1 MGQKKKEHNRISASG
16 GSNGLGNVKV
26 KGENFYR
33 DAKKARQVQLLKSG
47 RPIRNAQGKV
57 IKEAEYQSKAVEP
70 GRVAPN
76 RKWFGNTRV
85 IGQKA
90 LETFRENLASKVN
103 DPFQVL
109 LKQHKLPMSLLQD
122 PVKIGKMHVLDTE
135 SFETTFGNKAQRK
148 RPKLEMAN
156 LEDLA
161 AKVESTL
168 ESYDEKADRNL
179 TSNTITDWI
188 EEARDSVFQK
198 GQSKRIWG
206 ELYKVIDSSDVVI
219 HVLDARDP
227 IGTRCTNVEYH
238 IKKEARHKQL
248 IFVLNKCDLVPTW
261 VTAKWVSHL
270 SKEYPTLAF
279 HASIN
284 NSFGKGSL
292 IQLLRQFSALHA
304 DKKQISVGFIGYPN
318 TGKSSIINTL
328 RGKKVCNVAP
338 IPGETKVWQYITL
351 MKRIYL
357 IDCPGVVHPSTTDTD
372 TDIVLKG
379 VVRIENVKQPED
391 YIPALL
397 ARVRPEYIQRTYE
410 LDDWED
416 YVDFLSQLAKRTGK
430 LVKGGE
436 PDLSSVAKMVLNDWL
451 RGKIPYYT
459 APPEGDKPLSKSGDA
474 AGEGEDAEAEA
485 EGEEGES
492 SMFTV
497 SKNNSGLPGVEQIFS
512 KIPVVQKFMAD
523 DLANNAKLLEEER
536 NKKESK
542 VPEGVLPEEKD
553 EDDVNATDD
562 EDEEGEKGSGKAAQ
576 RKNKAQLRKEK
587 KAHKAAKAVG
597 GSEAVSGEKMD
608 WDEVFANVVGEV
620 VDSIPGDHA
629 EQAKQDDEADSELE
643 MSDDATERKQR
654 MKKRK
659 AAVAAAKTAGFTVK
673 AVAGTK
679 RKATRAAD
687 EEEDEDEAQ
696 EEQQQEEK
704 KKAGAKTSKGKKNVE
719 EEEDDEEDGGKYK
732 KTVKGARMTTNKGK
746 VGTHYYETANIKN
759 KNRNKV
765 KPEDPHKLATR
776 LRDQGK
782 KRRS

>member
-1 MGQKKKEHNRISASG
+1 MGQLKKEHNRVKAAG

-33 DAKKARQVQLLKSG
+33 DAKAAKQVQLLKGG
-47 RPIRNAQGKV
+47 RAIRNAQGKV
-57 IKEAEYQSKAVEP
+57 IKAASFQSKVVEP

-90 LETFRENLASKVN
+90 LENFRENLAAKVN

-109 LKQHKLPMSLLQD
+109 LRQHKLPMSLLQD
-122 PVKIGKMHVLDTE
+122 PVHVGKMHVLETE
-135 SFETTFGNKAQRK
+135 PFGDTFGNKAQRK
-148 RPKLEMAN
+148 RPKLAMGS

-168 ESYDEKADRNL
+168 ESYDEKADKNL
-179 TSNTITDWI
+179 TSNVITDWI

-227 IGTRCTNVEYH
+227 MGTRCSNVEYH

-261 VTAKWVSHL
+261 VTAKWVKTL

-292 IQLLRQFSALHA
+292 IQLLRQFSTLHS

-357 IDCPGVVHPSTTDTD
+357 IDCPGVVHPSTTDTE

-379 VVRIENVKQPED
+379 VVRVENIKQPDD
-391 YIPALL
+391 YIPELL
-397 ARVRPEYIQRTYE
+397 KRVRPEYIQRTYE
-410 LDDWED
+410 LDHWED
-416 YVDFLSQLAKRTGK
+416 SVDFLTQLAKRTGK
-430 LVKGGE
+430 LIKGGE
-436 PDLSSVAKMVLNDWL
+436 ADLGSVAKMVLNDWL

-459 APPEGDKPLSKSGDA
+459 APPEGDKPGGESLF
-474 AGEGEDAEAEA
+474 EGEVD
-485 EGEEGES
+485 
-492 SMFTV
+492 V
-497 SKNNSGLPGVEQIFS
+497 PIHNSIDPSLPNVEQIFS
-512 KIPVVQKFMAD
+512 KIPVMQKFMPD
-523 DLANNAKLLEEER
+523 DLAKNASLLEEEKSKR
-536 NKKESK
+536 ESNA
-542 VPEGVLPEEKD
+542 PEGILPEEVD
-553 EDDVNATDD
+553 EDDINKTDD
-562 EDEEGEKGSGKAAQ
+562 EDENDKDSNTKT
-576 RKNKAQLRKEK
+576 RKSKAQLRQEK
-587 KAHKAAKAVG
+587 KAKKDAQAKAKA
-597 GSEAVSGEKMD
+597 SASAVSGEKLD
-608 WDEVFANVVGEV
+608 WDDVFANVVGET
-620 VDSIPGDHA
+620 VDSIPG
-629 EQAKQDDEADSELE
+629 QKQKDEEEDVDSELE
-643 MSDDATERKQR
+643 LSDEETERK
-654 MKKRK
+654 KRIK
-659 AAVAAAKTAGFTVK
+659 TRAAAKRSAAVAAAGFEVKDAKKAGAEKKTNN
-673 AVAGTK
+673 K
-679 RKATRAAD
+679 RKHVEETEEAD
-687 EEEDEDEAQ
+687 EEE
-696 EEQQQEEK
+696 EEK
-704 KKAGAKTSKGKKNVE
+704 AAKP
-719 EEEDDEEDGGKYK
+719 
-732 KTVKGARMTTNKGK
+732 VKEARMTTNKGK
-746 VGTHYYETANIKN
+746 VGTHYYETANVKN

-765 KPEDPHKLATR
+765 KPEDPHKLATK

-782 KRRS
+782 KRRQ

>member
-1 MGQKKKEHNRISASG
+1 MGQLKKEHNRVKAAG

-33 DAKKARQVQLLKSG
+33 DAKAAKQVQLLKGG
-47 RPIRNAQGKV
+47 RAIRNAQGKV
-57 IKEAEYQSKAVEP
+57 IKAASFQSKVVEP

-90 LETFRENLASKVN
+90 LENFRENLAAKVN

-109 LKQHKLPMSLLQD
+109 LRQHKLPMSLLQD
-122 PVKIGKMHVLDTE
+122 PVHVGKMHVLETE
-135 SFETTFGNKAQRK
+135 PFNDTFGNKAQRK
-148 RPKLEMAN
+148 RPKLAMGN
-156 LEDLA
+156 LEELA

-168 ESYDEKADRNL
+168 ETYDEKADKNL
-179 TSNTITDWI
+179 TANVITDWI

-227 IGTRCTNVEYH
+227 QGTRCASVEYH

-261 VTAKWVSHL
+261 VTAKWVRTL

-292 IQLLRQFSALHA
+292 IQLLRQFSTLHS
-304 DKKQISVGFIGYPN
+304 DKKQISVGFVGYPN

-357 IDCPGVVHPSTTDTD
+357 IDCPGVVHPSTTDTE

-379 VVRIENVKQPED
+379 VVRVENIKQPDD
-391 YIPALL
+391 YIPELL
-397 ARVRPEYIQRTYE
+397 KRVRPEYIQRTYE
-410 LDDWED
+410 LDHWED
-416 YVDFLSQLAKRTGK
+416 SVDFLTQLAKRTGK
-430 LVKGGE
+430 LIKGGE
-436 PDLSSVAKMVLNDWL
+436 ADLGSVAKMVLNDWL

-459 APPEGDKPLSKSGDA
+459 APPEGDKPG
-474 AGEGEDAEAEA
+474 GESLF
-485 EGEEGES
+485 EGEED
-492 SMFTV
+492 V
-497 SKNNSGLPGVEQIFS
+497 PVHNSIDPSLPNVEQIFS
-512 KIPVVQKFMAD
+512 KIPVVQKFLAD
-523 DLANNAKLLEEER
+523 DLAQNAALIEEER
-536 NKKESK
+536 SKQESNA
-542 VPEGVLPEEKD
+542 PEGVLPEEVD
-553 EDDVNATDD
+553 EDDINKTDD
-562 EDEEGEKGSGKAAQ
+562 EDESKKTDAKV
-576 RKNKAQLRKEK
+576 RKSKAQLRQEK
-587 KAHKAAKAVG
+587 KAKKDAKAKASTVL
-597 GSEAVSGEKMD
+597 SGEKLD
-608 WDEVFANVVGEV
+608 WDDVFANVVGET
-620 VDSIPGDHA
+620 VDSIPGQAAKDA
-629 EQAKQDDEADSELE
+629 EEDVDSELE
-643 MSDDATERKQR
+643 LSDEEAERKQR
-654 MKKRK
+654 IKTR
-659 AAVAAAKTAGFTVK
+659 AAAAKRATATSGFEVK
-673 AVAGTK
+673 D
-679 RKATRAAD
+679 AA
-687 EEEDEDEAQ
+687 
-696 EEQQQEEK
+696 K
-704 KKAGAKTSKGKKNVE
+704 KKAANNKRKHVEETEEVKEVE
-719 EEEDDEEDGGKYK
+719 EES
-732 KTVKGARMTTNKGK
+732 VKPVKEARMTTNKGK
-746 VGTHYYETANIKN
+746 VGTHYYETANVKN

-765 KPEDPHKLATR
+765 KPEDPHKLATK

-782 KRRS
+782 KRRQ

>member
-1 MGQKKKEHNRISASG
+1 MGQLKKESNRVKAAG

-33 DAKKARQVQLLKSG
+33 DAKAAKQVQLLKGG
-47 RPIRNAQGKV
+47 RAIRNAQGKV
-57 IKEAEYQSKAVEP
+57 IKAASFQSKVVEP

-90 LETFRENLASKVN
+90 LESFRENLAAKVN

-122 PVKIGKMHVLDTE
+122 PVHVGKMHVLETE
-135 SFETTFGNKAQRK
+135 PFGDTFGNKAQRK
-148 RPKLEMAN
+148 RPKLATGS

-168 ESYDEKADRNL
+168 ETYDEKADKNL
-179 TSNTITDWI
+179 QSNVITDWI

-227 IGTRCTNVEYH
+227 MGTRCSNVEYH

-261 VTAKWVSHL
+261 VT
-270 SKEYPTLAF
+270 
-279 HASIN
+279 
-284 NSFGKGSL
+284 
-292 IQLLRQFSALHA
+292 
-304 DKKQISVGFIGYPN
+304 KQISVGFIGYPN

-357 IDCPGVVHPSTTDTD
+357 IDCPGVVHPSTTDTE

-379 VVRIENVKQPED
+379 VVRVENIKQPDD
-391 YIPALL
+391 YIPELL
-397 ARVRPEYIQRTYE
+397 KRVRPEYIQRTYE
-410 LDDWED
+410 LDHWED
-416 YVDFLSQLAKRTGK
+416 SVDFLTQLAKRTGK
-430 LVKGGE
+430 LIKGGE
-436 PDLSSVAKMVLNDWL
+436 ADLGSVAKMVLNDWL

-459 APPEGDKPLSKSGDA
+459 APPEGDKPGGEA
-474 AGEGEDAEAEA
+474 ADEEAPA
-485 EGEEGES
+485 HNAIDPS
-492 SMFTV
+492 
-497 SKNNSGLPGVEQIFS
+497 LPQVEQIFS
-512 KIPVVQKFMAD
+512 KIPVMQKFLAD
-523 DLANNAKLLEEER
+523 DLANNASLLEEE
-536 NKKESK
+536 KSKHESS
-542 VPEGVLPEEKD
+542 VPEGVLPDEID
-553 EDDVNATDD
+553 EDDINKTDD
-562 EDEEGEKGSGKAAQ
+562 EDEDSGKTVKT
-576 RKNKAQLRKEK
+576 RKSKAQLRQEK
-587 KAHKAAKAVG
+587 KAKKEAKVA
-597 GSEAVSGEKMD
+597 GSKSSSAISGEKLD
-608 WDEVFANVVGEV
+608 WDDVFANVVGET
-620 VDSIPGDHA
+620 VDSIPGQEKEEEEDV
-629 EQAKQDDEADSELE
+629 DSELE
-643 MSDDATERKQR
+643 LSDDGAERKQR
-654 MKKRK
+654 VKKRAALKRTAATSGFEVKEVKK
-659 AAVAAAKTAGFTVK
+659 AP
-673 AVAGTK
+673 K
-679 RKATRAAD
+679 RKH
-687 EEEDEDEAQ
+687 
-696 EEQQQEEK
+696 
-704 KKAGAKTSKGKKNVE
+704 VE
-719 EEEDDEEDGGKYK
+719 EEEAMEEEAKP
-732 KTVKGARMTTNKGK
+732 VKEARMTTNKGK
-746 VGTHYYETANIKN
+746 VGTHYYETANVKN

-765 KPEDPHKLATR
+765 KPEDPHKLATK